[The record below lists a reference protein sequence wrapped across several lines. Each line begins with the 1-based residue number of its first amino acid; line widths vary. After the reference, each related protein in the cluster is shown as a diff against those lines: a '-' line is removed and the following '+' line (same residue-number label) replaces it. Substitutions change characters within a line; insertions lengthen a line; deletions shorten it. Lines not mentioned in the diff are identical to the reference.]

1 MLHGQSRY
9 PIRSR
14 FIDEIPNTL
23 VRILS
28 ATVKPVPQASPRR
41 APWLDEV
48 AAPAVSVSLQG
59 FRIGQGVSHAKFGSG
74 VVINAEGSGS
84 DVRLQINFAEHGL
97 KWLDLRYAKLT
108 AE

>member
-1 MLHGQSRY
+1 M
-9 PIRSR
+9 
-14 FIDEIPNTL
+14 
-23 VRILS
+23 
-28 ATVKPVPQASPRR
+28 
-41 APWLDEV
+41 
-48 AAPAVSVSLQG
+48 SLQG